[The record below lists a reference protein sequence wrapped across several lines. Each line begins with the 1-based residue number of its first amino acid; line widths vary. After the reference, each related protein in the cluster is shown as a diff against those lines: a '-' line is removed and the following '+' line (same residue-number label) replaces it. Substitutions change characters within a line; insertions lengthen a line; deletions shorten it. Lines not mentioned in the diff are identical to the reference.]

1 MGSGQRAPLPMS
13 TRRGLIARL
22 PYSNSYPAGHLLA
35 NKKGDAWPHVIGK
48 LNANG
53 FNNTSVSDLQ
63 HDNTCSKMTLL
74 IVNVCAFANRTEKL
88 PQHAGAMS

>member
-1 MGSGQRAPLPMS
+1 MGSGQRALLLMS

-22 PYSNSYPAGHLLA
+22 PYSNSYLARHLQA

-48 LNANG
+48 SNAHD
-53 FNNTSVSDLQ
+53 FNNICVSDLK
-63 HDNTCSKMTLL
+63 HDSTCSKMTLL

-88 PQHAGAMS
+88 PQHVGAMS